1 MDPHTRLD
9 DDDDFGG
16 DFPGTS
22 GARRSGN
29 KRSFGEIDDEDDL
42 FGSKQAKA
50 KIEETAPG
58 VATGMILSLRESL
71 QTCKDDLAKCQMEHD
86 VAKSEVQKWHSAFQN
101 EPFIN
106 PGSSPDPTLVINYLQ
121 TLKNSEESLKEQLEK
136 AKKKEA
142 AFIVTFAKR
151 EQEIAELKSAVRD
164 LRAQLKPPSLQA
176 RKLLLDPAIHEEF
189 TRLKNLVE
197 EKEKKLKEFQENAA
211 ANNFTPTSKM
221 GKQLMAKC
229 KTLQEENEEIG
240 MEASEGKVHELSM
253 KLALQKN
260 QNAELR
266 SQFEALYKHMEGL
279 TNDVERSNEMVVIM
293 QEKLE
298 QKDSKI
304 KRLKDE
310 LEQKSIIVEEKIDP
324 ASDNGKSSDEVMFSP
339 FNTLFTLVKEMHLL
353 QSKIG
358 ITPPWCAQLLEM
370 LSEVFGG
377 RIELAKAY
385 YKALTASVRKHFKG
399 NGVIASMEHCNDF
412 MFLGTEAISLG
423 RVGDDFWCSDSSGD
437 PNGTYW
443 LQGCHMVHCAYNSLW
458 MGSFIH
464 PDWDMFQS
472 THPCAAFH
480 AASRAISGGPIYISD
495 SVGQHDFK
503 LLKSLVLPDGSILR
517 CQDYALPSRD
527 CLFQDP
533 VHDGKTMLKIW
544 NLNKYTGVLGL
555 FNCQGGG
562 WCPKSR
568 RNKSFPEFSKLVT
581 CLATPKDVEWSH
593 GKNPIPIKAI
603 EVFAVY
609 MFQEKKLKFLKPE
622 ETVEISLQPFSYEL
636 LNIAPLRVLPKKL
649 IQFSPIG
656 LVNMLN
662 TGGAIQSLEFEDSET
677 LVKIG
682 AGGSGEMRAFAS
694 EKPTACKIGGE
705 EVEFDYVNKMV
716 IVQVQWPS
724 SSRTTVVEYL
734 F

>member
-1 MDPHTRLD
+1 MDPHARLD

-240 MEASEGKVHELSM
+240 MEASEGKMHELSM

-298 QKDSKI
+298 QKDSEI
-304 KRLKDE
+304 ERLKDE

-324 ASDNGKSSDEVMFSP
+324 ASDNGKSSDEVM
-339 FNTLFTLVKEMHLL
+339 V
-353 QSKIG
+353 
-358 ITPPWCAQLLEM
+358 
-370 LSEVFGG
+370 
-377 RIELAKAY
+377 
-385 YKALTASVRKHFKG
+385 
-399 NGVIASMEHCNDF
+399 
-412 MFLGTEAISLG
+412 
-423 RVGDDFWCSDSSGD
+423 
-437 PNGTYW
+437 
-443 LQGCHMVHCAYNSLW
+443 
-458 MGSFIH
+458 
-464 PDWDMFQS
+464 
-472 THPCAAFH
+472 
-480 AASRAISGGPIYISD
+480 
-495 SVGQHDFK
+495 
-503 LLKSLVLPDGSILR
+503 
-517 CQDYALPSRD
+517 
-527 CLFQDP
+527 
-533 VHDGKTMLKIW
+533 
-544 NLNKYTGVLGL
+544 
-555 FNCQGGG
+555 
-562 WCPKSR
+562 
-568 RNKSFPEFSKLVT
+568 
-581 CLATPKDVEWSH
+581 
-593 GKNPIPIKAI
+593 
-603 EVFAVY
+603 
-609 MFQEKKLKFLKPE
+609 
-622 ETVEISLQPFSYEL
+622 
-636 LNIAPLRVLPKKL
+636 
-649 IQFSPIG
+649 
-656 LVNMLN
+656 
-662 TGGAIQSLEFEDSET
+662 
-677 LVKIG
+677 
-682 AGGSGEMRAFAS
+682 SGEANGS
-694 EKPTACKIGGE
+694 
-705 EVEFDYVNKMV
+705 DNKD
-716 IVQVQWPS
+716 
-724 SSRTTVVEYL
+724 L
-734 F
+734 